1 MSSLRAVLDQAIALH
16 RQGRPAEAEPLYRQV
31 LEAAPTMADIHYL
44 LGMAC
49 LQQGK
54 VEAAIR
60 GLRTSVRQQPDN
72 AEWRFNYGV
81 ALRQH
86 GDMAAAAEQFAAAA
100 ARHAPGTTPH
110 IAALAEQG
118 AVLTA
123 AGAYAEAEA
132 VLRAARAMAPQD
144 PAIAGNLAACLFNR
158 VADATALDTPEA
170 IPKLETAA
178 ELAPH
183 RLDIAER
190 LAVAYLHGERAAAA
204 AEAFS
209 AILARQPDHA
219 AARLGLADA
228 QVALGAF
235 DAAVATA
242 EPLVAAQPSWAE
254 AHVALANGL
263 HGQGRLEKAAT
274 ALEKALALKPD
285 LLAARINLGTIR
297 RDMGDDDGAEACYSA
312 ALAQAPDLPPLHW
325 QRAQARLMAGDMAAG
340 WQEYEWRWH
349 MPGFP
354 LAPDVAAV
362 PVWDG
367 TSDPGRLLIHAEQG
381 HGDSL
386 QFIRYVPL
394 LVQQGLDLLVQ
405 VQPALV
411 RLFQESMPASVT
423 VVPLGSPVPPDI
435 RRRCP
440 LMGLPCRLGTRLDS
454 VPGTTPYLT
463 VPPAR
468 AGFWRARLDRLPG
481 RKVGLVWA
489 GDARTHDPRSAAVDR
504 RRSLALADLA
514 VLGTVPG
521 ISFISLQKGPPAS
534 QAQGPQAPF
543 PLVDWTGELSDFA
556 DTAALVAGLDLVI
569 GVDTA
574 VIHLAGA
581 LARPVWVLSR
591 FDGCWR
597 WLRHRADSP
606 WYPGLRLFRQPAW
619 GNWGPA
625 IADLVDQLEFS
636 FEFDVSRER
645 QLINRQI

>member
-1 MSSLRAVLDQAIALH
+1 MH
-16 RQGRPAEAEPLYRQV
+16 RQGQPAEAEPLYRRV

-44 LGMAC
+44 LGVAC

-60 GLRTSVRQQPDN
+60 GLRTAVRQQPNN

-81 ALRQH
+81 ALRQQ

-100 ARHAPGTTPH
+100 ARHEPGTTPH
-110 IAALAEQG
+110 VAALAEQG

-123 AGAYAEAEA
+123 AGAFQEAET
-132 VLRAARAMAPQD
+132 VLRKAHAMAPQD
-144 PAIAGNLAACLFNR
+144 TAIAGNLAACLFNS
-158 VADATALDTPEA
+158 VATAAALDTPAA

-178 ELAPH
+178 QLAPQ

-190 LAVAYLHGERAAAA
+190 LAVAYLHGERAAVA

-242 EPLVAAQPSWAE
+242 EPLVAANPSWAE

-263 HGQGRLEKAAT
+263 HGQGRLEPAAV
-274 ALEKALALKPD
+274 ALERALALKPD
-285 LLAARINLGTIR
+285 LLAARINLGTVR
-297 RDMGDDDGAEACYSA
+297 RDLGDDEGAEACYRA
-312 ALAQAPDLPPLHW
+312 ALTQAPDLPALHW
-325 QRAQARLMAGDMAAG
+325 QRAQARLIAGDMATG
-340 WQEYEWRWH
+340 WEEYEWRWH

-354 LAPDVAAV
+354 VAADVAAI

-367 TSDPGRLLIHAEQG
+367 KPGPGRLLIHAEQG

-394 LVQQGLDLLVQ
+394 LAQQGLDLLVQ

-411 RLFQESMPASVT
+411 RLFQESLPPNVT
-423 VVPLGSPVPPDI
+423 VEALGSPLPPGI
-435 RRRCP
+435 SRRCP
-440 LMGLPCRLGTRLDS
+440 LMGLPYRLGTRIDS
-454 VPGTTPYLT
+454 VPGATPYLT
-463 VPPAR
+463 APPAR
-468 AGFWRARLDRLPG
+468 AAFWRARLDRLPG

-521 ISFISLQKGPPAS
+521 ISFISLQKGPPAA
-534 QAQGPQAPF
+534 QARDGQAPF
-543 PLVDWTGELSDFA
+543 PLVDWTDELSDFA

-597 WLRHRADSP
+597 WLRHRTDSP
-606 WYPGLRLFRQPAW
+606 WYPGLRLFRQPGW
-619 GNWGPA
+619 GAWGPA
-625 IADLVDQLEFS
+625 IADLAEQLEFS
-636 FEFDVSRER
+636 LEFDVSAGKS
-645 QLINRQI
+645 LINRQN